1 MPFGIGAPELAII
14 LVIVVIIFGVGKLPE
29 IGGALGKGIRE
40 FKTETGIGDED
51 AKDGKGK
58 KGEAA
63 KLDKGTTVTASTLT
77 AEASAKDREP
87 VVAGSRPDE
96 I

>member
-1 MPFGIGAPELAII
+1 MPTPGPAELAII

-40 FKTETGIGDED
+40 FKTESTAEERE
-51 AKDGKGK
+51 
-58 KGEAA
+58 EAA
-63 KLDKGTTVTASTLT
+63 RLDKGTSATASTLT
-77 AEASAKDREP
+77 ASSREAREEASVRERREIR
-87 VVAGSRPDE
+87 ADE